1 MKIFSLRLF
10 SLLLIKIT
18 LFSFISLQH
27 LELSIIRKIKNSE
40 FLSSHSPEI
49 FDNNKYKKNFYSR
62 SLQEKSSTEETIKVN
77 KTGNLNT
84 LNFTSHIWVVNT
96 EIGYPKQNIV
106 LEIDTTISATWVP
119 SYICENCLSYRK
131 YNSSASRTV
140 KKSNE
145 ILKIIDYLGDVEGE
159 LIEDDFQVTN
169 AYTDNN
175 TFFNEDIKLKNFS
188 FIEAKKLTSKF
199 YDIPE
204 GKLALSNINKYGD
217 KFSFISMLY
226 NTGKIGRKVF
236 ALEFDNSGKD
246 KENAG
251 KIYFGD
257 IPDKIKQIIKLKDDS
272 DKAYHDKN
280 RPESISINNKFGICN
295 STTSKDLDEIFRDGW
310 TCEIS
315 HLYFNTKNELKN
327 LTYAKEIDNARVIF
341 DSSYEFIGVTKN
353 QYTLIY
359 EDYLIKNFEGDCKEN
374 KATNNDIYYICNLNK
389 DKLKSAKSLFI
400 ILQGFT
406 LELNS
411 ESLFVNLDKNDLDKD
426 IQDKNSNYLFAI
438 RFFDINKEE
447 DEQNEKEV
455 NSYDDIKLWIFGHL
469 FFKDFIT
476 VFDFE
481 SDQVGF
487 YSENVYDITNEWE
500 IWYRN
505 DYYTILIQRYFWMSI
520 AACSLVASFLI
531 LSCIF
536 IIRKNK
542 RDKAREDLI
551 KFEMK

>member
-1 MKIFSLRLF
+1 M
-10 SLLLIKIT
+10 
-18 LFSFISLQH
+18 
-27 LELSIIRKIKNSE
+27 
-40 FLSSHSPEI
+40 
-49 FDNNKYKKNFYSR
+49 
-62 SLQEKSSTEETIKVN
+62 
-77 KTGNLNT
+77 
-84 LNFTSHIWVVNT
+84 
-96 EIGYPKQNIV
+96 
-106 LEIDTTISATWVP
+106 
-119 SYICENCLSYRK
+119 
-131 YNSSASRTV
+131 